1 MNPQTK
7 DTKMNATIN
16 PPKAESV
23 TLYYREG
30 ASDKVYQCSIV
41 PNGNDLFDVNF
52 AYGRRGTTLQ
62 TGMKTSSP
70 VKYDD
75 AKRIFD
81 KLVREKTAKGY
92 TPGEDGTPYRQ
103 TGNEGRATAILPQL
117 LNTIE
122 EEEVARLIKD
132 QGWCLQEKKDGRRL
146 LLQSQGA
153 AIHGINKKGLLI
165 GLPSPIVG
173 QAAKLG
179 AEFIVDG
186 ESVGDVL
193 YAFDLL
199 QVGGDSLVTQPYR
212 ERLALLIDLLDVPA
226 LSHIEVVTTAFT
238 SSEKAK
244 LFDRLK
250 RDKKEGVVLK
260 RLDAPYTPGRP
271 NSGGPQL
278 KYKFVATLSAVVA
291 KINAQRSVE
300 LRLLNG
306 DGWKTA
312 GNVTIPSNHAV
323 PKVGAVVEIRYLYAL
338 PGSGCLY
345 QPVFLGLR
353 QDVEAH
359 ECVVSQLKFKG
370 EDDEDR
376 P

>member
-1 MNPQTK
+1 
-7 DTKMNATIN
+7 MNATVN
-16 PPKAESV
+16 PSPQSESV

-41 PNGNDLFDVNF
+41 PNGNDLFDVSF

-92 TPGEDGTPYRQ
+92 SPGEDGVPYKQ

-117 LNTIE
+117 LNAIE
-122 EEEVARLIKD
+122 EDEVARLIKD
-132 QGWCLQEKKDGRRL
+132 PAWWMQEKKDGRRL
-146 LLQSQGA
+146 LLQNQGA

-179 AEFIVDG
+179 TDFIVDG

-199 QVGGDSLVTQPYR
+199 QVGGDSLVARPYK
-212 ERLALLIDLLDVPA
+212 ERLALLIDLLDVPK

-238 SSEKAK
+238 SSEKTK

-250 RDKKEGVVLK
+250 RDKKEGVVFK
-260 RLDAPYTPGRP
+260 RMDAMYTPGRP
-271 NSGGPQL
+271 NSGGTQL
-278 KYKFVATLSAVVA
+278 KYKFYATLSAVVA
-291 KINAQRSVE
+291 KVNSQRSVE
-300 LRLLNG
+300 IRLLNG
-306 DGWKTA
+306 DGWKSA
-312 GNVTIPSNHAV
+312 GNVTIPANHPV
-323 PKVGAVVEIRYLYAL
+323 PKVGAVIEIRYLYAF
-338 PGSGCLY
+338 PGSNSVY
-345 QPVFLGLR
+345 QPVYLGVR
-353 QDVEAH
+353 KDVEAH
-359 ECVVSQLKFKG
+359 ECVISQLKFKSV
-370 EDDEDR
+370 DDEDV